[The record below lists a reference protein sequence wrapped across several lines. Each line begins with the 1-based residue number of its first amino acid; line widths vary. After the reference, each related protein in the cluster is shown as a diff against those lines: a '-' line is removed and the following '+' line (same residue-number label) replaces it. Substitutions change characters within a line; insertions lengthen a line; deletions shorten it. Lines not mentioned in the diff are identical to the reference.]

1 MITNIAE
8 RDRVSARDARRDTGP
23 GLPLPG
29 SPPLAALENR
39 VLDYIFDIQQLTNRR
54 QIENELAGE
63 LMRLGI
69 EYFLISELDNHQ
81 KGKLITGVVNPQ
93 AMRHYEEAGYLN
105 IDPVIAEAE
114 QSKAPVIWSQ
124 VLARRDLSARQKQI
138 YVELSESYGI
148 REGMCVVLTAPGHK
162 TALANCGGFSPEFN
176 ARTRTSAQAMLLFT
190 YNRLMHLEQ
199 LQRGVNSKITQ
210 READCLSWVAQG
222 KTDWEIGEILHISD
236 NTAHWYVERAKRKL
250 GVATRIQAVVT
261 AIQFG
266 IIHV

>member
-8 RDRVSARDARRDTGP
+8 WDRVCARDAQRDNG
-23 GLPLPG
+23 GGSPLPG

-39 VLDYIFDIQQLTNRR
+39 VLDFIFHIQQLGNRR
-54 QIENELAGE
+54 QIEEELAGE
-63 LMRLGI
+63 LTRLGI
-69 EYFLISELDNHQ
+69 EYFLISERDGTR

-93 AMRHYEEAGYLN
+93 AMHHYEEEGYLD
-105 IDPVIAEAE
+105 IDPVIAAAE
-114 QSKAPVIWSQ
+114 ESIAPVIWSQ
-124 VLARRDLSARQKQI
+124 VLARKGLTVQQKHI
-138 YVELSESYGI
+138 YTELSECYGI

-162 TALANCGGFSPEFN
+162 TALANCGGFAPEFN
-176 ARTRTSAQAMLLFT
+176 ARTRTSAQAMMLFT

-199 LQRGVNSKITQ
+199 LQHGVDCKITQ

-236 NTAHWYVERAKRKL
+236 NTAHWYIERAKRKL

-266 IIHV
+266 IISI